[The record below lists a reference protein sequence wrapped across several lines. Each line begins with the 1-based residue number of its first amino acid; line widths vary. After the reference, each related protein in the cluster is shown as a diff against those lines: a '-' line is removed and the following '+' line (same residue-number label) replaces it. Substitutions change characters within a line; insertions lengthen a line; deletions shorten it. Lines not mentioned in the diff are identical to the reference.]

1 VSEGEKAPT
10 LDDLVANR
18 TMSKDIAATL
28 RATAKGRHS
37 YLVVAIPRFAGKT
50 TVMKAMLAHAPEGI
64 PIQTVEDDGTEVPRL
79 LAASKGGYIV
89 VPEIAKM
96 MQHGYIWG
104 APVRKVFEGVGDG
117 VSLATALHAPSMEE
131 AMGQITGDNGVPDK
145 DAQKLE
151 LVVIGGSSRPSTRSS
166 RCAAASRKR
175 PCCTAGTSRRTSSRI
190 CRSRSAST
198 RAEPS
203 GTMVL
208 ATKIRQR

>member
-1 VSEGEKAPT
+1 MTDQEKAPT

-50 TVMKAMLAHAPEGI
+50 TVMRAMLAHAPKGT
-64 PIQTVEDDGTEVPRL
+64 PVQTVEDDGTDVPRL

-104 APVRKVFEGVGDG
+104 APVRKVFEAVGDG
-117 VSLATALHAPSMEE
+117 ISLATALHAPGMEE
-131 AMGQITGDNGVPDK
+131 AMGQITGDNRVPDK
-145 DAQKLE
+145 DAEKLE
-151 LVVIGGSSRPSTRSS
+151 LVVYIRSLGADVQHPDRRVIATVHEIESVRGGTPKATLLHRWNEKTDRFENL
-166 RCAAASRKR
+166 
-175 PCCTAGTSRRTSSRI
+175 
-190 CRSRSAST
+190 
-198 RAEPS
+198 AEPRRIVA
-203 GTMVL
+203 G
-208 ATKIRQR
+208 

>member
-1 VSEGEKAPT
+1 MTAEEKAPT

-50 TVMKAMLAHAPEGI
+50 TVMRAMLAHAPKGI
-64 PIQTVEDDGTEVPRL
+64 PIQTVAGDGSDVPHL
-79 LAASKGGYIV
+79 LAASQGGYIV
-89 VPEIAKM
+89 VPEIARM
-96 MQHGYIWG
+96 MRHGYIWG

-131 AMGQITGDNGVPDK
+131 AMGQITGDNRVPDK

-151 LVVIGGSSRPSTRSS
+151 LVVYIRSLGASVEHPDRRVIATVHEIESVRGGKPKATLLHRWNEQSDRFENVSEPRRI
-166 RCAAASRKR
+166 AA
-175 PCCTAGTSRRTSSRI
+175 G
-190 CRSRSAST
+190 
-198 RAEPS
+198 
-203 GTMVL
+203 
-208 ATKIRQR
+208 

>member
-1 VSEGEKAPT
+1 MTEPEKAPT

-50 TVMKAMLAHAPEGI
+50 TVMRAMLAHAPKGI
-64 PIQTVEDDGTEVPRL
+64 PIQTVEDDGTAVPRL

-89 VPEIAKM
+89 VPEIARM

-104 APVRKVFEGVGDG
+104 PPVRRVFEGVGDG

-151 LVVIGGSSRPSTRSS
+151 LVVYIRSLGASVEHPDRRVIATVHEIESVRGGKPKATLLHRWNEQSDRFENV
-166 RCAAASRKR
+166 
-175 PCCTAGTSRRTSSRI
+175 
-190 CRSRSAST
+190 
-198 RAEPS
+198 AEPKWIA
-203 GTMVL
+203 GG
-208 ATKIRQR
+208 

>member
-1 VSEGEKAPT
+1 MTEPEKAPT

-50 TVMKAMLAHAPEGI
+50 TVMRAMLAHAPKGI
-64 PIQTVEDDGTEVPRL
+64 PVQTVEDDGSDVPRL

-104 APVRKVFEGVGDG
+104 APVRKVFAGVGDG

-151 LVVIGGSSRPSTRSS
+151 LVVYIRSLGASVEHPDRRVIATVHEIESVRGGTPKATLLHRWNEQSDRFENVSEPKRI
-166 RCAAASRKR
+166 AAS
-175 PCCTAGTSRRTSSRI
+175 
-190 CRSRSAST
+190 
-198 RAEPS
+198 
-203 GTMVL
+203 
-208 ATKIRQR
+208 